1 MAVDF
6 DFYNIINVFAQEFLG
21 GNTTIAGLII
31 MMVISFIMIAILAN
45 IKAPMQYALAPM
57 MMLAIIFAAMG
68 IMDVTVSF
76 IIIILCAILMAS
88 TARRL
93 VTR

>member
-6 DFYNIINVFAQEFLG
+6 NFLNIISVIGQEFFG
-21 GNTTIAGLII
+21 GNTTIAGLVI
-31 MMVISFIMIAILAN
+31 MLVITFILIAILAN

-57 MMLAIIFAAMG
+57 IIMSIIFAAMN

-76 IIIILCAILMAS
+76 IIIILCAVLMAAS
-88 TARRL
+88 ARRL